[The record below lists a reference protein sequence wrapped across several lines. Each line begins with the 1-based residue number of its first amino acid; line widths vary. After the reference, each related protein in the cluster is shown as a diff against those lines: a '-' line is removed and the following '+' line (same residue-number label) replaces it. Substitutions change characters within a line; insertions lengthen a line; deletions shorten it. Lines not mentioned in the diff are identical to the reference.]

1 MAQGF
6 RRQGEWQVGY
16 TPRRIATDVKQKVE
30 ETKQLEKRA
39 KEEVNKRIQTA
50 NELKQEEQRITNNF
64 LRVTQYEANLAAQM
78 SKTVQNLLQNTVPS
92 IVKDGQDQARAEGSA
107 DRLLEELEADLA
119 PDDENELDPD
129 DPAAGNF
136 GLTEGR
142 GFDAVGAASDQQ
154 LDVTNTANNLATKIE
169 NSNDPFAKE
178 KARKVRGIFSG
189 AYTYGYE
196 ARDKAL
202 KAENFGSY
210 LDNELQT
217 NTTELLDGDAPFRI
231 NDANLTKRQL
241 AIASN
246 YILGRFTEDNRGNLS
261 DTQTVALL
269 VEPAQKLMKA
279 NLKKRFEDIDLEF
292 KARQLNGLDL
302 VLDNALDNIKGA
314 PNLSNVLNNY
324 VNLARPHL
332 KATATSSIGNQA
344 ILRLEKRIED
354 AFTRSDNPDLL
365 EQRLNLALQ
374 VKSSTPVG
382 FRSLSEIHPNKFGV
396 IPITMLKQ
404 RTVVTKHQA
413 NKSYQNARV
422 ESSVSDYLQTQRD
435 LPKEERASEFEQLE
449 YVRSLIESNPL
460 VTGDVIEKVSKLFL
474 DPMDEYDSIVEI
486 KSKITQNG
494 GVLTKAD
501 IVDPSLDGDAVDA
514 YLEANPQVKV
524 LDQLYPESEK
534 KDVED
539 VTKSFKTY
547 LGGLSSSFSIDQYG
561 NVKDATGTF
570 NIAYD
575 AFLSEIKFNAY
586 QKMDAAEAQGVPMTF
601 GEAIREA
608 DKDMRGM
615 INEAQNPRF
624 KDSKYYIDP
633 SENGGFM
640 NLSKEQNVYPYLEQN
655 NVKDIIE
662 TIRAEEKE
670 IGDQIFKDV
679 KFDMDGL
686 FDNPIADKLA
696 QTFKVPPYEFA
707 KAQSEAFNI
716 PFDGEKP
723 KDYEI
728 NRNKSRYSEGINSL
742 IDLQSKNNTSYKAIN
757 RAFNE
762 FFPMNERTLT
772 EAWKGAD
779 FTSVIR
785 NEIAAP
791 ALELDA
797 GQIQIIDGKKYAG
810 HRLIGISDLGQFGAI
825 RKPGEDGTPEG
836 ASEYHEGIDIGTT
849 YTEGFHTAFNI
860 KDGTVVANASDAKY
874 GVYLDIQTPDGVIYR
889 FAHLKS
895 YNPNLVIGAK
905 YNGERIGEIGTTGI
919 SDGEHLHFEKIV
931 DGKRV
936 NPESDL
942 RLLTIG
948 RRLEP
953 TIGKYP
959 ITRRMLTA
967 LSKAQD
973 EDNPLKGFS
982 AAKALHRYRQNEKL
996 QRETWSYLNRI
1007 SWKGAFQKANGD
1019 PYMAARYHIAY
1030 ILRGDMD
1037 LYNLPTINAFANK
1050 YIHKLRTQGVL
1061 E

>member
-1 MAQGF
+1 
-6 RRQGEWQVGY
+6 
-16 TPRRIATDVKQKVE
+16 
-30 ETKQLEKRA
+30 
-39 KEEVNKRIQTA
+39 
-50 NELKQEEQRITNNF
+50 
-64 LRVTQYEANLAAQM
+64 
-78 SKTVQNLLQNTVPS
+78 
-92 IVKDGQDQARAEGSA
+92 
-107 DRLLEELEADLA
+107 
-119 PDDENELDPD
+119 
-129 DPAAGNF
+129 
-136 GLTEGR
+136 
-142 GFDAVGAASDQQ
+142 
-154 LDVTNTANNLATKIE
+154 
-169 NSNDPFAKE
+169 
-178 KARKVRGIFSG
+178 
-189 AYTYGYE
+189 
-196 ARDKAL
+196 
-202 KAENFGSY
+202 
-210 LDNELQT
+210 
-217 NTTELLDGDAPFRI
+217 
-231 NDANLTKRQL
+231 
-241 AIASN
+241 
-246 YILGRFTEDNRGNLS
+246 
-261 DTQTVALL
+261 
-269 VEPAQKLMKA
+269 
-279 NLKKRFEDIDLEF
+279 
-292 KARQLNGLDL
+292 
-302 VLDNALDNIKGA
+302 
-314 PNLSNVLNNY
+314 
-324 VNLARPHL
+324 
-332 KATATSSIGNQA
+332 
-344 ILRLEKRIED
+344 
-354 AFTRSDNPDLL
+354 
-365 EQRLNLALQ
+365 
-374 VKSSTPVG
+374 
-382 FRSLSEIHPNKFGV
+382 
-396 IPITMLKQ
+396 
-404 RTVVTKHQA
+404 
-413 NKSYQNARV
+413 
-422 ESSVSDYLQTQRD
+422 
-435 LPKEERASEFEQLE
+435 
-449 YVRSLIESNPL
+449 
-460 VTGDVIEKVSKLFL
+460 
-474 DPMDEYDSIVEI
+474 
-486 KSKITQNG
+486 
-494 GVLTKAD
+494 
-501 IVDPSLDGDAVDA
+501 
-514 YLEANPQVKV
+514 
-524 LDQLYPESEK
+524 
-534 KDVED
+534 
-539 VTKSFKTY
+539 
-547 LGGLSSSFSIDQYG
+547 
-561 NVKDATGTF
+561 
-570 NIAYD
+570 
-575 AFLSEIKFNAY
+575 
-586 QKMDAAEAQGVPMTF
+586 
-601 GEAIREA
+601 
-608 DKDMRGM
+608 
-615 INEAQNPRF
+615 
-624 KDSKYYIDP
+624 
-633 SENGGFM
+633 
-640 NLSKEQNVYPYLEQN
+640 
-655 NVKDIIE
+655 
-662 TIRAEEKE
+662 
-670 IGDQIFKDV
+670 
-679 KFDMDGL
+679 MDGL

-982 AAKALHRYRQNEKL
+982 AAKALHRYRQNEEL

>member
-1 MAQGF
+1 
-6 RRQGEWQVGY
+6 
-16 TPRRIATDVKQKVE
+16 
-30 ETKQLEKRA
+30 
-39 KEEVNKRIQTA
+39 
-50 NELKQEEQRITNNF
+50 
-64 LRVTQYEANLAAQM
+64 
-78 SKTVQNLLQNTVPS
+78 
-92 IVKDGQDQARAEGSA
+92 
-107 DRLLEELEADLA
+107 
-119 PDDENELDPD
+119 
-129 DPAAGNF
+129 
-136 GLTEGR
+136 
-142 GFDAVGAASDQQ
+142 
-154 LDVTNTANNLATKIE
+154 
-169 NSNDPFAKE
+169 
-178 KARKVRGIFSG
+178 
-189 AYTYGYE
+189 
-196 ARDKAL
+196 
-202 KAENFGSY
+202 
-210 LDNELQT
+210 
-217 NTTELLDGDAPFRI
+217 
-231 NDANLTKRQL
+231 
-241 AIASN
+241 
-246 YILGRFTEDNRGNLS
+246 
-261 DTQTVALL
+261 
-269 VEPAQKLMKA
+269 MKA
-279 NLKKRFEDIDLEF
+279 NLKKRFEDIDAEF
-292 KARQLNGLDL
+292 KARQLDGLDI
-302 VLDNALDNIKGA
+302 VLNNSLDNIKGS
-314 PNLSNVLNNY
+314 PNLANALNRY
-324 VNLARPHL
+324 VSLARPHL
-332 KATATSSIGNQA
+332 KATSTQSAGHQA
-344 ILRLEKRIED
+344 ILRLEKRLED
-354 AFTRSDNPDLL
+354 AFTRSENPDLL

-374 VKSSTPVG
+374 VKSKTPMG
-382 FRSLSEIHPNKFGV
+382 FKNLSELHPSKFGV

-422 ESSVSDYLQTQRD
+422 EASVSDYLQTQRE

-449 YVRSLIESNPL
+449 YVRNLIESNPL

-486 KSKITQNG
+486 KSKITRNG

-514 YLEANPQVKV
+514 YLETQPNVKV
-524 LDQLYPESEK
+524 LDKLYPESEK

-586 QKMDAAEAQGVPMTF
+586 QKMDEAEAQGVPMTF

-615 INEAQNPRF
+615 INEAQDPRF

-640 NLSKEQNVYPYLEQN
+640 NLSKEQNVYPYLEQT
-655 NVKDIIE
+655 NVKNIIE

-670 IGDQIFKDV
+670 VGDQIFKDV
-679 KFDMDGL
+679 KLDMDGL

-696 QTFKVPPYEFA
+696 QTFKVPPYEFS
-707 KAQSEAFNI
+707 KAQSEAYNI
-716 PFDGEKP
+716 PFDGEMP

-772 EAWKGAD
+772 EAWKGKD

-810 HRLIGISDLGQFGAI
+810 HRLIGISDKGKFGAI

-836 ASEYHEGIDIGTT
+836 ASTYHEGIDIGTT

-895 YNPNLVIGAK
+895 YNPDLVIGAK
-905 YNGERIGEIGTTGI
+905 YNGERIGEIGTTGV
-919 SDGEHLHFEKIV
+919 SKGEHLHFEKIV

-982 AAKALHRYRQNEKL
+982 AAKALHRYRQNEEL

>member
-1 MAQGF
+1 
-6 RRQGEWQVGY
+6 
-16 TPRRIATDVKQKVE
+16 
-30 ETKQLEKRA
+30 
-39 KEEVNKRIQTA
+39 
-50 NELKQEEQRITNNF
+50 
-64 LRVTQYEANLAAQM
+64 
-78 SKTVQNLLQNTVPS
+78 
-92 IVKDGQDQARAEGSA
+92 
-107 DRLLEELEADLA
+107 
-119 PDDENELDPD
+119 
-129 DPAAGNF
+129 
-136 GLTEGR
+136 
-142 GFDAVGAASDQQ
+142 
-154 LDVTNTANNLATKIE
+154 
-169 NSNDPFAKE
+169 
-178 KARKVRGIFSG
+178 
-189 AYTYGYE
+189 
-196 ARDKAL
+196 
-202 KAENFGSY
+202 
-210 LDNELQT
+210 
-217 NTTELLDGDAPFRI
+217 
-231 NDANLTKRQL
+231 
-241 AIASN
+241 
-246 YILGRFTEDNRGNLS
+246 
-261 DTQTVALL
+261 
-269 VEPAQKLMKA
+269 
-279 NLKKRFEDIDLEF
+279 
-292 KARQLNGLDL
+292 
-302 VLDNALDNIKGA
+302 
-314 PNLSNVLNNY
+314 
-324 VNLARPHL
+324 
-332 KATATSSIGNQA
+332 
-344 ILRLEKRIED
+344 
-354 AFTRSDNPDLL
+354 
-365 EQRLNLALQ
+365 
-374 VKSSTPVG
+374 
-382 FRSLSEIHPNKFGV
+382 
-396 IPITMLKQ
+396 
-404 RTVVTKHQA
+404 
-413 NKSYQNARV
+413 
-422 ESSVSDYLQTQRD
+422 
-435 LPKEERASEFEQLE
+435 
-449 YVRSLIESNPL
+449 
-460 VTGDVIEKVSKLFL
+460 
-474 DPMDEYDSIVEI
+474 MDEYDSIVDI
-486 KSKITQNG
+486 KSKITRNG

-514 YLEANPQVKV
+514 YLEANPKVKV

-615 INEAQNPRF
+615 INEAQDPRF
-624 KDSKYYIDP
+624 KDSRYYIDP

-640 NLSKEQNVYPYLEQN
+640 NLSKEQNVYPYLEQT
-655 NVKDIIE
+655 NVKNIIE

-670 IGDQIFKDV
+670 VGDQIFKDV
-679 KFDMDGL
+679 TLDTDGL

-696 QTFKVPPYEFA
+696 QVFKVPPYEFS
-707 KAQSEAFNI
+707 KAQSEAYNI

-742 IDLQSKNNTSYKAIN
+742 IDLQSKNNTSFKAIN

-772 EAWKGAD
+772 EAWKGKD

-797 GQIQIIDGKKYAG
+797 GQIQIIDGKKYVG
-810 HRLIGISDLGQFGAI
+810 HRLIGISDLGQFGAQ
-825 RKPGEDGTPEG
+825 RKPGKDGTPEG

-860 KDGTVVANASDAKY
+860 KNGTVVANASDAKY

-895 YNPNLVIGAK
+895 YNPDLVIGAK
-905 YNGERIGEIGTTGI
+905 YNGERIGEIGTTGV

-982 AAKALHRYRQNEKL
+982 AAKALHRYRQNEEL

-1030 ILRGDMD
+1030 ILRGNMD